1 MMKQFNGFPA
11 RTRYTPLP
19 SIFYSAILPEIE
31 DITEL
36 KVTLYTLA
44 TLYQKRGYPRFI
56 TGHELLTNPG
66 LRECLKGAGE
76 PEEKAL
82 ARALAMMVRR
92 GTVICVSSGSKTQH
106 DIYLL
111 NTESDRQA
119 AAKIKRG
126 ELALPQLPAKEEK
139 GAVPE
144 AAPEATAE
152 TPDIFSLYEDNI
164 GMLTPLIADELQAAE
179 KLYPRQW
186 IVDALKEAVSL
197 NKRNWRYIARIL
209 EHWSSEGKS
218 NGAYQRYPEKKPD
231 PDKYVRGKYGH
242 IVRR

>member
-1 MMKQFNGFPA
+1 M

-19 SIFYSAILPEIE
+19 SIFYSALLPEIE

-36 KVTLYTLA
+36 KVTLYVLA

-56 TGHELLTNPG
+56 TRHELLTNPS
-66 LRECLKGAGE
+66 LRRCLKGAGE
-76 PEEKAL
+76 SEEKAL
-82 ARALAMMVRR
+82 VKALGMMVSR
-92 GTVICVSSGSKTQH
+92 GTIIGVQD

-111 NTESDRQA
+111 NTASDREA
-119 AAKIKRG
+119 VEKIKKG
-126 ELALPQLPAKEEK
+126 EISLPQLAAKGQV
-139 GAVPE
+139 GAVFE
-144 AAPEATAE
+144 VAAETAAE
-152 TPDIFSLYEDNI
+152 TPDIFSLYEENI
-164 GMLTPLIADELQAAE
+164 GMLTPLIADELKEAE

-186 IVDALKEAVSL
+186 IEDATKEAVAL

-218 NGAYQRYPEKKPD
+218 DGAYQRYPEKKPD